1 MERVA
6 GAGYLAR
13 VEANTVGVRAGLGVV
28 YVRLSR
34 DFADEGQRT
43 TMFAERSPG
52 DALAVIRELQA
63 CVNVALAC
71 RTPA

>member
-13 VEANTVGVRAGLGVV
+13 VEANTVGVRAGPDVV

-34 DFADEGQRT
+34 NFASEGQQT
-43 TMFAERSPG
+43 TMFAELSPG
-52 DALAVIRELQA
+52 DALAVIRDLQA
-63 CVNVALAC
+63 CVKIALAC